1 MKMTL
6 DAWGRSVDGQLI
18 DRDGSAGAQCWDLW
32 ADYAERAVGVP
43 IGWTYTVNRPSHP
56 DHYLASSMWLF
67 FPTPRVGDLA
77 KYFVRLGRDAVAQ
90 AGDVAVWARSS
101 AYLASHIAVATG
113 PAVGGM
119 LPCWTQNPG
128 ATKHAWLTTAG
139 LLGYLRPIALMGTPP
154 TITTESEED
163 DDMPDSMFATV
174 DGVPSWCWMN
184 WANGAV
190 FAVHTQKE
198 ADWIGRYMGS
208 VRTNFSTDPLQS
220 DLYKNKLALLGIL
233 NPNPIVRALNKDAEA
248 RLRKLVQAGTT
259 AALSGAGKA

>member
-128 ATKHAWLTTAG
+128 ATKHEWLTTAG
-139 LLGYLRPIALMGTPP
+139 LLGYLRPIALMGTPSAP
-154 TITTESEED
+154 SITTESEED
-163 DDMPDSMFATV
+163 EDMANQYIAKAEGGKQINAIFNTQSGFFHEFESK
-174 DGVPSWCWMN
+174 DGVYN
-184 WANGAV
+184 TAV
-190 FAVHTQKE
+190 ARTFGVKDPTSMVSVSHYNAVK
-198 ADWIGRYMGS
+198 R
-208 VRTNFSTDPLQS
+208 
-220 DLYKNKLALLGIL
+220 
-233 NPNPIVRALNKDAEA
+233 DAA
-248 RLRKLVQAGTT
+248 SLR
-259 AALSGAGKA
+259 AGKA